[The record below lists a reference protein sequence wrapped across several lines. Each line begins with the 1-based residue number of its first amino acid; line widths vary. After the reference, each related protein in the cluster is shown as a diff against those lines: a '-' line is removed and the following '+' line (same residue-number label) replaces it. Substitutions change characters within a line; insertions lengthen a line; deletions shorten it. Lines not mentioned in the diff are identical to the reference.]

1 MSRRSREQTEHRTL
15 RLTESQQE
23 RTPTQPTQMA
33 PRRDTRFPALASA
46 QPADCPSRPMTLI
59 DKYVP
64 SFSFNERHAVLVD
77 APADKVL
84 AAILTFRPEDDP
96 LFRVLITLRELPMR
110 ARRLFGGSETSPKVF
125 GIDDFTL
132 LDHDDR
138 EVVFGLVGQ
147 FWRPDFGLARI
158 ADGADFAAFQRAG
171 FVKLALNF
179 ALAPHSDGHI
189 RLTTET
195 RAFCTDRSARLKLL
209 PYWYAVRPFSGLLRR
224 RILAGLKRRS
234 EAMQA

>member
-1 MSRRSREQTEHRTL
+1 
-15 RLTESQQE
+15 
-23 RTPTQPTQMA
+23 
-33 PRRDTRFPALASA
+33 
-46 QPADCPSRPMTLI
+46 MTLI

-64 SFSFNERHAVLVD
+64 AFSFNERHAILVD
-77 APADKVL
+77 APGDKVL
-84 AAILTFRPEDDP
+84 AAILSFRPEDDP
-96 LFRVLITLRELPMR
+96 FFRAMIVLRELPMR
-110 ARRLFGGSETSPKVF
+110 TARAFGGDGQVSPKVF

-132 LDHDDR
+132 LEHDDR

-158 ADGADFAAFQRAG
+158 PDGAAFAAFQRAG

-179 ALAPHSDGHI
+179 ATDAQSDGRI

-195 RAFCTDRSARLKLL
+195 RACCPDRSARLKLL
-209 PYWYAVRPFSGLLRR
+209 PYWYAVRPFSGLIRR

-234 EAMQA
+234 EAACAAAKS